1 MNRQLLYRNSYLLV
15 KVYVLGVTEKR
26 INNLEILF
34 ELVLSMESLNIAR
47 SAEGHAAKAGVDK
60 WVLIQE
66 NTFRNWVN
74 EQLRPAGL
82 EVSNLEEDFDDG
94 VKLCALIQA
103 LQGKRVRANKSVK
116 NQHQQ
121 LANVAEALTAI
132 ANDNI
137 RLVNIGKTLH
147 VVSLICQP
155 GLHIVVLYPG
165 H

>member
-1 MNRQLLYRNSYLLV
+1 
-15 KVYVLGVTEKR
+15 
-26 INNLEILF
+26 
-34 ELVLSMESLNIAR
+34 MESHNIAR
-47 SAEGHAAKAGVDK
+47 SREGHAAQAGVDK

-82 EVSNLEEDFDDG
+82 EVNDFEEDFDNG

-103 LQGKRVRANKSVK
+103 LQGKRIRVIK
-116 NQHQQ
+116 NPRNHHQQ

-137 RLVNIGKTLH
+137 RLVNIGK
-147 VVSLICQP
+147 
-155 GLHIVVLYPG
+155 
-165 H
+165 

>member
-1 MNRQLLYRNSYLLV
+1 
-15 KVYVLGVTEKR
+15 
-26 INNLEILF
+26 
-34 ELVLSMESLNIAR
+34 MESLNIAR

-147 VVSLICQP
+147 VVSLNLPARSAYCCSIPRSLTIYNRQ
-155 GLHIVVLYPG
+155 
-165 H
+165 